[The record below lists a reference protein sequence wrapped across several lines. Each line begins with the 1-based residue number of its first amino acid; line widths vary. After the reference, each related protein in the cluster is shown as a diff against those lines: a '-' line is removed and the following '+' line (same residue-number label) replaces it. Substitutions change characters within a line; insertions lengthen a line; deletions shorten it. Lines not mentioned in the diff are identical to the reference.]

1 MKKILSLIMALSVM
15 TLVSCGGGGGGKSP
29 SNTAKNYLD
38 ALKSGKYEK
47 AIGYFDMDKLE
58 ADQMKALTGK
68 MDESLKAKGGVK
80 SFKLVDGG
88 ETISECGKKAT
99 VEAVM
104 TYGNGETE
112 EQKLKLKNVNDEWKI
127 DMSAK

>member
-1 MKKILSLIMALSVM
+1 MKKIATMIMALGVM
-15 TLVSCGGGGGGKSP
+15 ALVSCGGGGGNAP
-29 SNTAKNYLD
+29 SNTVKNYLD

-47 AIGYFDMDKLE
+47 AISYFDMDKLE

-88 ETISECGKKAT
+88 EKISECGNKAT